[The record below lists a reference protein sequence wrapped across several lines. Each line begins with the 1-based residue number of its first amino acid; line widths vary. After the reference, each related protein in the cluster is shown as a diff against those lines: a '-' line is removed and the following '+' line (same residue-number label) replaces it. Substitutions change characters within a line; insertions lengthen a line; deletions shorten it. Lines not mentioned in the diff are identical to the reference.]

1 MQDYFI
7 LDEQIENISNKNSEE
22 CIREAIACFNNGN
35 YRASVAVLYTA
46 IIFDLLQKVI
56 ELSEIYHD
64 KSASSIIE
72 NIKKSQKQNPKSPE
86 WEATLIEEIQKKTHL
101 ITPYE
106 KDTLL
111 QIKQERNYA
120 AHPIISFDSDDNSV
134 KLKSITK
141 ETAKDLIRKAFEIVF
156 LKDTILAKNI
166 INDIIRDANNYYDKI
181 GKDGLKEFLE
191 TKYFKYITQYRKE
204 KLFKDLWKLV
214 FILDDENCNKN
225 RQSNYYTFLALFD
238 NSHDQFCELIR
249 KDSTLFFGKLEI
261 ENFCS
266 WVQKHNLNINE
277 TCVLYFKKNSRI
289 HFLIQFIE
297 EYPGFYRELND
308 YAKNILE
315 KSAYHMYTDLDVL
328 TNKSFNLEENKRFL
342 FYEQIKLNSE
352 LVFLTQNPSQH
363 FNSILTMIN
372 NYMKNS
378 SSRFVSVH
386 YYSIFNIDELDKLF
400 KISEKLGYEFH
411 FKKFLLNYC
420 LNAQTFYQTDFLF
433 EILMRYVILFEKE
446 DFFKILAGM
455 EENSQYYDNKNKTIY
470 LEKICSLYKEKYSE
484 ELLISDEEKFI
495 YNNLTKSDAFYQ
507 KKDDFNTQK
516 ALDIFEQRVCTFSQ
530 WNISNILSAIM
541 RSEHSRK
548 LSAEDY
554 PNIFSSVDSHC
565 KNIYFNG

>member
-46 IIFDLLQKVI
+46 IIFDLLQKVV

-64 KSASSIIE
+64 KSAASIIE

-86 WEATLIEEIQKKTHL
+86 WEATLIAEIEKKTHL

-106 KDTLL
+106 TATLL

-134 KLKSITK
+134 KLKNITK

-156 LKDTILAKNI
+156 LKDTILAKDI

-181 GKDGLKEFLE
+181 GKEGLKEFLE
-191 TKYFKYITQYRKE
+191 TKYFKYLTQYRKE
-204 KLFKDLWKLV
+204 KLFKALWKFV

-238 NSHDQFCELIR
+238 NSHNQLCELIK
-249 KDSTLFFGKLEI
+249 KDNTLFFGKLEI

-266 WVQKHNLNINE
+266 WVQKHNLEMKE
-277 TCVLYFKKNSRI
+277 TYIPYFKKNSRI
-289 HFLIQFIE
+289 YFFIQFIE
-297 EYPGFYRELND
+297 EYPELYKELND

-328 TNKSFNLEENKRFL
+328 THKSFHLEENKRFL
-342 FYEQIKLNSE
+342 FYEQIKLNSG
-352 LVFLTQNPSQH
+352 LIFLAKNPTEH
-363 FNSILTMIN
+363 FDSILAMIS

-378 SSRFVSVH
+378 PNGFVSLH
-386 YYSIFNIDELDKLF
+386 YYSIFNTDELNKLY
-400 KISEKLGYEFH
+400 KASEKLGYESH

-433 EILMRYVILFEKE
+433 EILMKYVTSFEKE
-446 DFFKILAGM
+446 DFLKILAGM
-455 EENSQYYDNKNKTIY
+455 EENNQYYNNNNKLIY

-484 ELLISDEEKFI
+484 ELLISDEEKCI
-495 YNNLTKSDAFYQ
+495 YRNLTNSDVFYE

-516 ALDIFEQRVCTFSQ
+516 ALDIFEQRVYTFSQ
-530 WNISNILSAIM
+530 LNILNILKTIM
-541 RSEHSRK
+541 SSDHSRK
-548 LSAEDY
+548 LNSEDY
-554 PNIFSSVDSHC
+554 PNIFSNVDDSY